1 MGFKLITPEALGAVV
16 TVMERLRDSS
26 AAMSGGHRGPPVPLY
41 PVGLQDGVWGC
52 ELCPWVLF
60 LLSLEQFGGGR
71 CGFGCASVSLWTHQA
86 PRGLLAVTQCDALLR
101 RDGEE

>member
-1 MGFKLITPEALGAVV
+1 MGFKPITLEALGAVV
-16 TVMERLRDSS
+16 TVMERLRDRS

-60 LLSLEQFGGGR
+60 LLSLGQFGGGVGVVLDVPQFPSEHIR
-71 CGFGCASVSLWTHQA
+71 
-86 PRGLLAVTQCDALLR
+86 LLEDSWL
-101 RDGEE
+101 